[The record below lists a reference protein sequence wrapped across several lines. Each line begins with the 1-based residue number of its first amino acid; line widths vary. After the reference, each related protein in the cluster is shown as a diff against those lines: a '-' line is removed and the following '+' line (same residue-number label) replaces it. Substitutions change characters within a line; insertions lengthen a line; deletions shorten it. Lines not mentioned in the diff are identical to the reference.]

1 MMVLGCSHGVPKI
14 IPLPIVGKFA
24 GYCVPRSND
33 TRGTEA
39 GFPVNGYCSQRL
51 WSEPIAGSSG
61 VGFVLDFNE
70 PSSAHAAH
78 ALMREPLDLVSPR
91 V

>member
-1 MMVLGCSHGVPKI
+1 MMVLGCSHGEPKI

-24 GYCVPRSND
+24 GYCVPRSKD
-33 TRGTEA
+33 TCGTEA

-61 VGFVLDFNE
+61 VGFVLDFTT
-70 PSSAHAAH
+70 SQVV
-78 ALMREPLDLVSPR
+78 LMREPLDLVFPR